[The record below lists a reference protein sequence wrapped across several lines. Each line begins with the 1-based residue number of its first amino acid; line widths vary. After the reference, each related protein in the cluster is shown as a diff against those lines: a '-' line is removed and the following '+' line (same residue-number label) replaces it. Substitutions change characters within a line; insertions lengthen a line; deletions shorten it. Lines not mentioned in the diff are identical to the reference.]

1 MTSRLLARLVT
12 GPAGFFVAGAIDLGA
27 AWGGWALARARE
39 RARARLPLKAR

>member
-27 AWGGWALARARE
+27 AWGGWALARVRA
-39 RARARLPLKAR
+39 RARARLPISIR